1 MAEISTIARPYAEAL
16 FQVAKQ
22 ENLQEWADTVS
33 SLALIAA
40 DPQVGA
46 IVGDPHTTDTQL
58 FDLFS
63 GVLGGSLK
71 SGVQGLLRTLI
82 ENGRLS
88 LLPEIARQFAF
99 LKNAHEGIADADIT
113 SAFALDDAQVAEL
126 VAALERKF
134 AIKLRAKVTVDPS
147 LIGGVRV
154 AVGDEVL
161 DSSVKTRLEQMRT
174 TLTA

>member
-22 ENLQEWADTVS
+22 GNLQEWADTIGQ
-33 SLALIAA
+33 LALVAA
-40 DPQVGA
+40 DPQAGA
-46 IVGDPHTTDTQL
+46 IVGDPHTTDAQL
-58 FDLFS
+58 FDLFN
-63 GVLGGSLK
+63 GVLGGALSAEA
-71 SGVQGLLRTLI
+71 QGLLRTLI

-88 LLPEIARQFAF
+88 LLPEIARQFGF
-99 LKNAHEGIADADIT
+99 LKNTHEGIADADIQ

-161 DSSVKTRLEQMRT
+161 DSSVKTRLEQMRLS
-174 TLTA
+174 LTA